1 MVFMCFNC
9 TVLLLASYGSAQTIL
24 FDDSHD
30 GNGDELSG
38 NLSSFASLLSNNGI
52 NIVEFD
58 GSPGDLTSTVL
69 ASADALFIH
78 DVELA
83 YTSAEISA
91 INEFVINGGGL
102 FISGNAP
109 ANFNQAANNALMS
122 NFGIAFNEAISPE
135 DTITFASH
143 PLVDGLSQIT
153 GDGVARIS
161 ITGSAQLVGFNSSGV
176 GTIAVRDSVNGSG
189 RVVAAGDGA
198 PLLNSFIGQFDNS
211 EWALRAAQYV
221 VIPEPAT
228 ILLLMGIPPWV
239 VRFRAR

>member
-91 INEFVINGGGL
+91 INDFVLDGGGL

-109 ANFNQAANNALMS
+109 ANFNQATNSVLMA
-122 NFGIAFNEAISPE
+122 NFGITFNEANSRESRQVVCRPLAFLRRTNDATTSLRRTCNARFISHQSGCGSPYFLPPSE
-135 DTITFASH
+135 PCGRCDCLES
-143 PLVDGLSQIT
+143 
-153 GDGVARIS
+153 IS
-161 ITGSAQLVGFNSSGV
+161 SWKRTRWTSY
-176 GTIAVRDSVNGSG
+176 R
-189 RVVAAGDGA
+189 R
-198 PLLNSFIGQFDNS
+198 PR
-211 EWALRAAQYV
+211 E
-221 VIPEPAT
+221 
-228 ILLLMGIPPWV
+228 
-239 VRFRAR
+239 